1 MTATLS
7 TAPEAEQPELDPL
20 RLLPITANLLP
31 PEITDARRTRKVRRV
46 AAAIVAG
53 ALVLTAVWYF
63 VAKQQTS
70 HAQSSLD
77 QAEQQSVSLTHKE
90 ASYANLVK
98 VQADAAAINTKLS
111 ALMANDLQWW
121 QLLPALNA
129 AAPAGVT
136 LTSVSGTLAT
146 AGAASATPVPGTTG
160 PAAVGSLTISG
171 TAPDKNSIAAF
182 LDALSLVKGL
192 SNPYTSGAQSGTGS
206 TLTFSMHADI
216 NSTALGGRFVTAS
229 PTPSATR
236 SH

>member
-98 VQADAAAINTKLS
+98 VQADAAAINSKLERTDGQRFAVVAVAS
-111 ALMANDLQWW
+111 RTQRGRPGWRDADVGVRHPGHGRRGISYARTRHHRPGSSRQSHDLR
-121 QLLPALNA
+121 N
-129 AAPAGVT
+129 
-136 LTSVSGTLAT
+136 
-146 AGAASATPVPGTTG
+146 
-160 PAAVGSLTISG
+160 
-171 TAPDKNSIAAF
+171 
-182 LDALSLVKGL
+182 
-192 SNPYTSGAQSGTGS
+192 GTGQELDS
-206 TLTFSMHADI
+206 RL
-216 NSTALGGRFVTAS
+216 
-229 PTPSATR
+229 P
-236 SH
+236 